1 MKYILKKTGVLV
13 LTIFL
18 ISLLTFLAFHIIPG
32 DPARLILGTNA
43 SEEQVEL
50 LREQLGIDRPLSEQ
64 YVSWITGFVRGDFGT
79 STKYRMPVADL
90 LTSRLPVTLS
100 LGFMALLLVLFMG
113 IPLGIL
119 AARKRNTVW
128 EQIINFLT
136 MLGISVPNFFLS
148 ILFMWIFGLILHWFR
163 PGTFVSYTRSLSG
176 FLGSLFFP
184 ALSIAVPQTAV
195 LVKYMRTAMLEE
207 LGQDYV
213 RTARGKGA
221 SETFILHVHVLKNAI
236 VALVPLIGMIIASVL
251 SGSIIIEQVY
261 SVPGIGKLLIAAVTS
276 RDFPLTQTLVVYV
289 AIIIVIVN
297 FLADIAIQVIDPR
310 IRLGGS

>member
-1 MKYILKKTGVLV
+1 MKYFLKKTGILV

-18 ISLLTFLAFHIIPG
+18 ISLLTFFAFHIIPS

-43 SEEQVEL
+43 SEAQVEA
-50 LREQLGIDRPLSEQ
+50 LRVQLGIDRPLSEQ
-64 YVSWITGFVRGDFGT
+64 YISWITGFVRGDFGT
-79 STKYRMPVADL
+79 STKYRMPVAEL
-90 LTSRLPVTLS
+90 LASRLPVTLS
-100 LGFMALLLVLFMG
+100 LGLMALVLVLLAG

-119 AARKRNTVW
+119 AARRRDTIW
-128 EQIINFLT
+128 EQVINFLT

-148 ILFMWIFGLILHWFR
+148 ILFMWVFGLILHWFR

-176 FLGSLFFP
+176 FIGSLFFP
-184 ALSIAVPQTAV
+184 ALSIAIPQTAV

-221 SETFILHVHVLKNAI
+221 SETIVLHIHVLRNAI
-236 VALVPLIGMIIASVL
+236 VAVVHLIGMIIASVL
-251 SGSIIIEQVY
+251 SGSIIIEQVF
-261 SVPGIGKLLIAAVTS
+261 SIPGIGKLLISAVTS

-289 AIIIVIVN
+289 AIIIVLVN

-310 IRLGGS
+310 IRLCGS